1 MPCLKHPKET
11 FEVVCMRTTQELR
24 NELLLKEIR
33 TAYWELNHRIPSRSE
48 IDALESEV
56 TI

>member
-1 MPCLKHPKET
+1 
-11 FEVVCMRTTQELR
+11 MRTTQELR